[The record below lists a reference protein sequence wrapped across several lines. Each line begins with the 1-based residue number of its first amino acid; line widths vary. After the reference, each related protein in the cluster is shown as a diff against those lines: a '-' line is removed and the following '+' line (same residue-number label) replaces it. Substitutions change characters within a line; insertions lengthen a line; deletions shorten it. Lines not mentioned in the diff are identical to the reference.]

1 MQNKTITTFILHNY
15 PIKFL
20 NENQPEKNATGS
32 FIQHRFFFYINEFTL
47 HKLQEQMTCFR
58 LKIYGINPVSNLI

>member
-1 MQNKTITTFILHNY
+1 MKTCRAKPYHNY
-15 PIKFL
+15 PIKFIS
-20 NENQPEKNATGS
+20 ENQPEKNATGS
-32 FIQHRFFFYINEFTL
+32 FIQHKFFFYINEFTL